1 MGKHRDWHKTINS
14 NHGLFIL
21 FVFLLV
27 QGNLVIHDISS
38 EYLVLSGVL
47 INEAGYRQ
55 CIFSSK
61 PAPLA
66 EAFNRMHTQHP
77 QQHLLVTK

>member
-1 MGKHRDWHKTINS
+1 M
-14 NHGLFIL
+14 
-21 FVFLLV
+21 
-27 QGNLVIHDISS
+27 IHDISS

-61 PAPLA
+61 RAPLA
-66 EAFNRMHTQHP
+66 EAFNRMHTHYTASP
-77 QQHLLVTK
+77 TTFISDEVNIVEDGEARSLS